1 MEDGQNILRG
11 GDTMAD
17 ASYDAI
23 VVGGGH
29 HGLIVACYLQKAGL
43 KTAIFERRSK
53 LGGAVTTESGPAPG
67 FLMNPCSNWSRFY
80 SHPAYRDFN
89 LGEKGMKYVFPDQ
102 SAAMVFDNDT
112 CLVCYSAFKVV
123 DHVTGKAAYSEENMQ
138 KSLKEIARFSERD
151 AETAQELLRR
161 YLAKWQTAFN
171 KYRMSPPTPWG
182 EKNELEKLCDD
193 PKDGIDPVYQFM
205 TCQQVAYDLFES
217 DELRTFFMRGAM
229 TSTGIAPQ
237 DVLGIYWFLHT
248 IGLVLSWSPP
258 AISVG
263 GNGVISDALQAAF
276 TEMGGQFFVNS
287 EVTKLI
293 IKRDRAKGIRLKNGS
308 EVEAKQVVV
317 SDLSAYQ
324 TVCQLIGEDYVRPEI
339 IRRIK
344 NIKYDR
350 HNIIWATYAV
360 HELPKYKAACFNSD
374 CGLQPRLY
382 TGPRNAEY
390 LANKYYAE
398 TLLNGIA
405 KRLLLFIGTDTM
417 WDKTRAPED
426 KHILG
431 IEEFT
436 APVRFFSP
444 SQWEQLRIDF
454 EEAIIREWQ
463 IYAPNMIKE
472 NVIACHVNTPYDI
485 ANEHTNLHEGCVD
498 AGDMIVSQLDR
509 FRPIPEMYDY
519 RTPIKNFYICSAA
532 THSGGGTGRGSSYCC
547 YQTIAGDLGLKG
559 TGK

>member
-1 MEDGQNILRG
+1 
-11 GDTMAD
+11 MAD
-17 ASYDAI
+17 SSYDAI

-43 KTAIFERRSK
+43 KTAIFERRAK

-80 SHPAYRDFN
+80 SHPAYQDFN

-112 CLVCYSAFKVV
+112 CLVGYSAFKVV
-123 DHVTGKAAYSEENMQ
+123 DHVTGKTAYSEENVQ
-138 KSLKEIARFSERD
+138 KNLKEIARFSERD

-193 PKDGIDPVYQFM
+193 SKDGIDPVYQFM

-229 TSTGIAPQ
+229 TSTGIAPE

-258 AISVG
+258 AIPVG

-293 IKRDRAKGIRLKNGS
+293 IEGNRAKGIRLKNGS
-308 EVEAKQVVV
+308 EVEAKQLVV

-324 TVCQLIGEDYVRPEI
+324 TVCQLIGEDYVRPKI

-350 HNIIWATYAV
+350 HNIVWATYAV
-360 HELPKYKAACFNSD
+360 HELPKYKATCFNPD

-390 LANKYYAE
+390 CANKYHAE

-405 KRLLLFIGTDTM
+405 NRLLLFIGTDTM
-417 WDKTRAPED
+417 WDRTRAPEG

-454 EEAIIREWQ
+454 EDAIIREWQ
-463 IYAPNMIKE
+463 IYAPNMTKE

-485 ANEHTNLHEGCVD
+485 ANEHANLHEGCID

-547 YQTIAGDLGLKG
+547 YQTITQDFKLSVP
-559 TGK
+559 GK